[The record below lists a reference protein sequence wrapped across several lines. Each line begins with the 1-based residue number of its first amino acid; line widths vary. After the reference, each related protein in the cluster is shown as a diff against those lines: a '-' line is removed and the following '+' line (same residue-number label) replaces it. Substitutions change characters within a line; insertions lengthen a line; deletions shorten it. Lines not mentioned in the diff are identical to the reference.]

1 MANNNNQQQNKVD
14 EQQQVQ
20 TPVTEVQQQPV
31 VQQTVQTQQV
41 VEKKPNWF
49 KQHWKGI
56 AAAGAA
62 ILTTLGVSKVAYNK
76 GKAAGINS
84 VPLPP
89 QDDYSL
95 NPNE

>member
-1 MANNNNQQQNKVD
+1 MANNNNQQQNKQVD
-14 EQQQVQ
+14 GQQQVPQ
-20 TPVTEVQQQPV
+20 VEVPQQQPV
-31 VQQTVQTQQV
+31 VQQPVQTQVV
-41 VEKKPNWF
+41 VEKPNWL
-49 KQHWKGI
+49 KQHWKGL

>member
-1 MANNNNQQQNKVD
+1 MANNNNQQNKQV
-14 EQQQVQ
+14 EGQQVQ
-20 TPVTEVQQQPV
+20 QVEVPQQQPV
-31 VQQTVQTQQV
+31 VQQPVQTQV
-41 VEKKPNWF
+41 VEQKPNWF

-62 ILTTLGVSKVAYNK
+62 ILTTLGVSKVAYSK
-76 GKAAGINS
+76 GKAAGIQS

-89 QDDYSL
+89 TEDYSL